1 MKLILYIVWTYA
13 AWGILLYALDSY
25 GKDDEWKGEINE

>member
-1 MKLILYIVWTYA
+1 MKLILYIIWTYA

-25 GKDDEWKGEINE
+25 RKDEDNEKEK